1 LVGSL
6 IAVPIAATLIA
17 LFVSRITLMRILGK
31 DL

>member
-1 LVGSL
+1 
-6 IAVPIAATLIA
+6 VPVAATLIA

>member
-1 LVGSL
+1 
-6 IAVPIAATLIA
+6 VPIAATLIA